1 MKTCLECINPIKGRT
16 DKKFCSD
23 ACRNNFNNRQKSDV
37 TTKMRQINSILKKN
51 HKVLSSMLLNVR
63 DMPNEKIKLSKDRL
77 FELGFNFNYF
87 TNIYTNK
94 KGMTYYYCY
103 EYGYLPIENNY
114 CFLVKRREELAE

>member
-1 MKTCLECINPIKGRT
+1 MKTCLECNDPFKGRT

-23 ACRNNFNNRQKSDV
+23 ACRNNFNNRQKSDI
-37 TTKMRQINSILKKN
+37 TNRMRQINSILKKN
-51 HKVLSSMLLNVR
+51 HKVLATLL
-63 DMPNEKIKLSKDRL
+63 DDQQAKPSKEKL

-103 EYGYLPIENNY
+103 EYGYLPLENNY
-114 CFLVKRREELAE
+114 YFLVRRREDE